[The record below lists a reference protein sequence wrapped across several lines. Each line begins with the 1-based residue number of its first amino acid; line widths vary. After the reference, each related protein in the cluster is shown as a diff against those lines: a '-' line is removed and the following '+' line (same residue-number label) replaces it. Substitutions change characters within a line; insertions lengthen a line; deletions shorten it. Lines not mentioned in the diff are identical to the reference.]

1 LHPENP
7 GDIIEEDPEICY
19 RVVWIADF
27 LAILYNDRNSGR
39 RCLSLS
45 GIKRI
50 MISIPEQ
57 LLEEVDGLV
66 SLEKR
71 NRSEFIREAMKL
83 YIAEKK
89 KRRMRDQMKKG
100 YQEMAQINLKL
111 AAEHYEI
118 ENEVQDYLEEKLA
131 ECK

>member
-1 LHPENP
+1 
-7 GDIIEEDPEICY
+7 
-19 RVVWIADF
+19 
-27 LAILYNDRNSGR
+27 
-39 RCLSLS
+39 LS
-45 GIKRI
+45 GVKRI

-66 SLEKR
+66 SMEKR
-71 NRSEFIREAMKL
+71 NRSEFIREATKL

-89 KRRMRDQMKKG
+89 RRRLRDQMKQG

-111 AAEHYEI
+111 ATENYEI
-118 ENEVQDYLEEKLA
+118 ENEVQGYFEERLA

>member
-1 LHPENP
+1 M
-7 GDIIEEDPEICY
+7 
-19 RVVWIADF
+19 
-27 LAILYNDRNSGR
+27 
-39 RCLSLS
+39 S

-71 NRSEFIREAMKL
+71 NRSEFIREATKL

-89 KRRMRDQMKKG
+89 KRRMRDQMKQG

-111 AAEHYEI
+111 AAENYEI
-118 ENEVQDYLEEKLA
+118 ENEVQGYFEERLA